1 MPSTTPSTDPSATPV
16 ANPSAAPSQTPTQ
29 NPTAAPVANPSA
41 APSQIPTQNPT
52 AAPFA
57 TPSAAPSVSAV
68 PTLSPSLAPSN
79 APTNC
84 DNLKTSFNYTSL
96 DGVIETIKCKKLTA
110 RKGRRINGVKYYELD
125 KRCLNSEV
133 VRNVC
138 RKRCALCTP
147 EIKPNK

>member
-1 MPSTTPSTDPSATPV
+1 MGTPSTDPSTTPV

-29 NPTAAPVANPSA
+29 NPTAAPFANPSA

-57 TPSAAPSVSAV
+57 TPSVSAV
-68 PTLSPSLAPSN
+68 PTLTPSVAPSN

-147 EIKPNK
+147 E